1 MENHSSILAWL
12 WREKRSL
19 QSYSPHSCKESVKS
33 EQWSTHIRFSI
44 LWFRK
49 TDSNYFVVL
58 HSQCTVSKIW
68 LMSEKSDEESMLTL
82 TCHRLHRIQLHL
94 HFHWPE
100 LNHMALNQLWEI
112 SLSLSLVTQLC
123 PTLATQW
130 TIACQVPL
138 SKGFSRQEYWS
149 RLPFPSP
156 LRNIGSVLI
165 FVGLSFSA
173 TKITV
178 TKRQM
183 IPLEDTAILL
193 LKLSKLKLSPSRILM
208 PLN

>member
-1 MENHSSILAWL
+1 MEMENHSSILAWKIL

-19 QSYSPHSCKESVKS
+19 QGYSPHSCKESVKS

-112 SLSLSLVTQLC
+112 YLSLSLSLSSHSVVSNSC
-123 PTLATQW
+123 DPMDY
-130 TIACQVPL
+130 
-138 SKGFSRQEYWS
+138 S
-149 RLPFPSP
+149 LP
-156 LRNIGSVLI
+156 GSSVQ
-165 FVGLSFSA
+165 G
-173 TKITV
+173 
-178 TKRQM
+178 
-183 IPLEDTAILL
+183 ILQA
-193 LKLSKLKLSPSRILM
+193 RILE
-208 PLN
+208 